1 MAKKRKSEEPD
12 PEMAAFIEDTVGER
26 GKAIAEGLED
36 SARQL
41 AEEQAML
48 GRMTPLERARFAF
61 GLEEGHVLK
70 AAEYPQADGFV
81 RVVLLTQGG
90 QRLRWPEDEGRVL
103 KQHEKDG
110 TVPGAPPGGV
120 FPAKK

>member
-1 MAKKRKSEEPD
+1 MAKKRKGEEPD
-12 PEMAAFIEDTVGER
+12 PEMAAFIDETVGDR
-26 GKAIAEGLED
+26 GKAIAEGVDD
-36 SARQL
+36 SAQQL

-61 GLEEGHVLK
+61 GLEEEHVLK
-70 AAEYPQADGFV
+70 AAEYPQPDGSV

-110 TVPGAPPGGV
+110 TVPGAPPGGI
-120 FPAKK
+120 FPVKR